1 MRHRRLPLAGGPGIA
16 RPAADATRQGIP
28 ARLTPVRWLRTF
40 GEVVR
45 SGLTIEE
52 TRLEPLLALRT
63 AAGVAIV
70 VGSALWLASPA
81 YAASAALGAYS
92 AGGATFQRTWRPRKV
107 IALGAGAG
115 LALSTFVGYLAAG
128 RLATFLPLLAVWA
141 FAAGMAWALGS
152 TAGIVAATTVGSMLV
167 TITLPTSVGRALEHA
182 GVIALGGVAQA
193 VLILLFPIRRW
204 GAHRDALADA
214 LAALADY
221 ARRLRHDP
229 TAPFEPEPLM
239 TARDAAA
246 VTPSQARTRPPVLHG
261 PRGLAEHI
269 LPVVAAL
276 ADPDVGAPAEGPGRD
291 RARELLDAAADVL
304 DAAAR
309 TVRDGTPA
317 EVPAGAADVL
327 HIDGEHEV
335 LEGPAR
341 QAAERLVELLGEALE
356 IAGSGG
362 AHDKAPAPHTPASI
376 QFLVRPTMFRLL
388 PVVVRAVHPELR
400 RDSPVFRHAV
410 RLAAVATLGYLIAS
424 RLPLNHGY
432 WAPIASVMVM
442 RPDFHGTYARAVARL
457 AGTLAGVAL
466 ATGMV
471 RAMGP
476 DAQMFG
482 ALAVVSAALSYTLI
496 RTGYAYSQC
505 FTAAYVVFLLGMGGQ
520 AWEQT
525 VPERVVLTLIGGV
538 LAMLAY
544 VVFPAWQTPRLPG
557 RLADW
562 LAANGRYAA
571 AVLRSYAEPTR
582 EHRADMR
589 RALLA
594 SREARAA
601 WEEAY
606 DQARQEPVRPRGLTS
621 REAEE
626 AEEALKGFDR
636 AAMVM
641 ESHVPR
647 GDSRFGPEAER
658 LAEALEAD
666 TAQAAVDVRE
676 HRDPHWGRVEEALHA
691 WEGAAGDQSPVLR
704 RGAELQ
710 KRALEDLATAVS
722 RTPLERDVGSAR
734 EEQRVRA
741 AVAAESDGSGPAHRS
756 G

>member
-1 MRHRRLPLAGGPGIA
+1 M
-16 RPAADATRQGIP
+16 T
-28 ARLTPVRWLRTF
+28 WLRAF

-52 TRLEPLLALRT
+52 TRLEPLLALRA
-63 AAGVAIV
+63 AAGIAIV
-70 VGSALWLASPA
+70 VGPALWLVSPA

-92 AGGATFQRTWRPRKV
+92 AGGATFQRSWRPRKV

-128 RLATFLPLLAVWA
+128 RLLTFLPLLAVWA
-141 FAAGMAWALGS
+141 FAAGTAWAVGS
-152 TAGIVAATTVGSMLV
+152 TAGTVAATTVGSMLV
-167 TITLPTSVGRALEHA
+167 TITLPTSTGRALEHA
-182 GVIALGGVAQA
+182 GVIALGGVTQA

-214 LAALADY
+214 LAAVADY

-229 TAPFEPEPLM
+229 TAPFDAEPLM

-261 PRGLAEHI
+261 PRGLSERI

-309 TVRDGTPA
+309 SIRRGTPA
-317 EVPAGAADVL
+317 EVRPESTDVL
-327 HIDGEHEV
+327 RVDEEHEV

-356 IAGSGG
+356 IAGSGCAQG
-362 AHDKAPAPHTPASI
+362 RKPTPPGPADA
-376 QFLVRPTMFRLL
+376 QFLVRPTLLRLV
-388 PVVVRAVHPELR
+388 PVVVRAVR
-400 RDSPVFRHAV
+400 REVRGDSPVFRHAV
-410 RLAAVATLGYLIAS
+410 RLAAVATLGDLIAT
-424 RLPLNHGY
+424 RLPLGHGY

-442 RPDFHGTYARAVARL
+442 RPDFHRTYARAVARL

-466 ATGMV
+466 ATGVV
-471 RAMGP
+471 RALGT
-476 DAQMFG
+476 DAHVSG
-482 ALAVVSAALSYTLI
+482 ALAVVSAGLSYTLN

-525 VPERVVLTLIGGV
+525 VPERVVLTLLGGA

-544 VVFPAWQTPRLPG
+544 VVFPAWETPRLPS

-562 LAANGRYAA
+562 LAADGRYAA
-571 AVLRSYAEPTR
+571 AVLRNYAEPTR
-582 EHRADMR
+582 EHQAGMR
-589 RALLA
+589 RALLE
-594 SREARAA
+594 SREAHAA
-601 WEEAY
+601 WQEAY
-606 DQARQEPVRPRGLTS
+606 DRARQEPVRPRGLTS
-621 REAEE
+621 REAHE
-626 AEEALKGFDR
+626 AQEALKGFGR
-636 AAMVM
+636 AAMLV

-647 GDSRFGPEAER
+647 ADSHFAPEAER
-658 LAEALEAD
+658 FAEALETD
-666 TAQAAVDVRE
+666 TAKAAAAVRE
-676 HRDPHWGRVEEALHA
+676 HRNPDWGRLEEALHA
-691 WEGAAGDQSPVLR
+691 WEDAAAGNGSPVLR
-704 RGAELQ
+704 REAQLQ

-722 RTPLERDVGSAR
+722 RTPLEQDVGPAR

-741 AVAAESDGSGPAHRS
+741 ALTTEGDASGPAHRD

>member
-1 MRHRRLPLAGGPGIA
+1 MGEV
-16 RPAADATRQGIP
+16 AAD
-28 ARLTPVRWLRTF
+28 LR
-40 GEVVR
+40 GGR
-45 SGLTIEE
+45 AIRAHDRGDAAGA
-52 TRLEPLLALRT
+52 LLALRT
-63 AAGVAIV
+63 AAGVALVI
-70 VGSALWLASPA
+70 GPALWLVSPA

-92 AGGATFQRTWRPRKV
+92 AGAATFQRTWRPRKV
-107 IALGAGAG
+107 IALGAGAS

-128 RLATFLPLLAVWA
+128 RLVTFLPLLAVWA

-152 TAGIVAATTVGSMLV
+152 TAGIVAATTVGAMLV

-182 GVIALGGVAQA
+182 GVIALGGMAQA
-193 VLILLFPIRRW
+193 LLILLFPIRRW

-214 LAALADY
+214 LAAVADH

-229 TAPFEPEPLM
+229 TAPFDPEPLM

-261 PRGLAEHI
+261 PRGLAERI

-309 TVRDGTPA
+309 SIRRGTPA
-317 EVPAGAADVL
+317 EVPPRSADVL
-327 HIDGEHEV
+327 RVDEEREV

-341 QAAERLVELLGEALE
+341 QAAERLVELLAEALE

-362 AHDKAPAPHTPASI
+362 ARDKPPTAPDPASA

-388 PVVVRAVHPELR
+388 PVVVRAVRRELR

-424 RLPLNHGY
+424 RLPVGHGY

-442 RPDFHGTYARAVARL
+442 RPDFHRTYARAVGRL

-471 RAMGP
+471 RAVGP
-476 DAQMFG
+476 DAHLFG
-482 ALAVVSAALSYTLI
+482 ALAVVSAALSYTLF

-525 VPERVVLTLIGGV
+525 VPERVVLTLLGGA

-544 VVFPAWQTPRLPG
+544 GVFPAWETPRLPG

-562 LAANGRYAA
+562 LAADGHYAA
-571 AVLRSYAEPTR
+571 AVLRGYAEPTR

-589 RALLA
+589 KALLA

-601 WEEAY
+601 WQEAY
-606 DQARQEPVRPRGLTS
+606 DRAKQEPVRPRGLTS
-621 REAEE
+621 REAQ
-626 AEEALKGFDR
+626 EALKGFDR
-636 AAMVM
+636 AAMLM

-647 GDSRFGPEAER
+647 ADRRFAPEAER
-658 LAEALEAD
+658 FAEALEAD
-666 TAQAAVDVRE
+666 TARAADDVRE
-676 HRDPHWGRVEEALHA
+676 HRNPDWGRVEEALHV
-691 WEGAAGDQSPVLR
+691 WEGATGDRNPVLR
-704 RGAELQ
+704 RGVELQ
-710 KRALEDLATAVS
+710 KRALDNLATAVS

-741 AVAAESDGSGPAHRS
+741 AVAAEGDGSSPAHRD

>member
-1 MRHRRLPLAGGPGIA
+1 M
-16 RPAADATRQGIP
+16 T
-28 ARLTPVRWLRTF
+28 WLRAF
-40 GEVVR
+40 VEVVR
-45 SGLTIEE
+45 SGLMIEE

-63 AAGVAIV
+63 ATGVAFV
-70 VGSALWLASPA
+70 VGLTLWLISPA

-115 LALSTFVGYLAAG
+115 LAFSTFVGYLAAG
-128 RLATFLPLLAVWA
+128 RLVTFLPLLAVWS
-141 FAAGMAWALGS
+141 FAAGMAWAVGS

-167 TITLPTSVGRALEHA
+167 TITLPTSVGLALEHA
-182 GVIALGGVAQA
+182 GVIALGGVTQA

-214 LAALADY
+214 LAAVADY
-221 ARRLRHDP
+221 ARRLKHDP
-229 TAPFEPEPLM
+229 TAPFDPEPL
-239 TARDAAA
+239 TRARDAAG

-261 PRGLAEHI
+261 PRGLAERI
-269 LPVVAAL
+269 RPVVATL
-276 ADPDVGAPAEGPGRD
+276 ADPHVGAPAEGPGRD
-291 RARELLDAAADVL
+291 RARELLDATAEIL

-309 TVRDGTPA
+309 SIRRGTPV
-317 EVPAGAADVL
+317 ETRPASTDVL
-327 HIDGEHEV
+327 RVDEEHEV

-341 QAAERLVELLGEALE
+341 QTAERLVELLDEALE

-362 AHDKAPAPHTPASI
+362 GTRGKAPAPPGSAGAR
-376 QFLVRPTMFRLL
+376 FLVRPTMIRLV
-388 PVVVRAVHPELR
+388 PVVVGAVQRELR
-400 RDSPVFRHAV
+400 HDSPVFRHAV
-410 RLAAVATLGYLIAS
+410 RLAAVVTLGYVIAT
-424 RLPLNHGY
+424 RLPLGHGY

-442 RPDFHGTYARAVARL
+442 RPDFHQTYARAVARF

-471 RAMGP
+471 WALGP
-476 DAQMFG
+476 DARVFG
-482 ALAVVSAALSYTLI
+482 ALAVVSAGLSYTLV

-525 VPERVVLTLIGGV
+525 VPERVALTLLGGV

-544 VVFPAWQTPRLPG
+544 VVFPAWETPRLAG

-571 AVLRSYAEPTR
+571 AVLRSYAEPSQK
-582 EHRADMR
+582 HRADMR
-589 RALLA
+589 RTLLA
-594 SREARAA
+594 SREARAT
-601 WEEAY
+601 WQEAY

-626 AEEALKGFDR
+626 AQEALKGFGR
-636 AAMVM
+636 AAMLM

-647 GDSRFGPEAER
+647 ADGRVFPEAER
-658 LAEALEAD
+658 FAEALETD
-666 TAQAAVDVRE
+666 TAKAAVDVRE
-676 HRDPHWGRVEEALHA
+676 HRVPDCGHVEEALHA
-691 WEGAAGDQSPVLR
+691 WDDTAAANRSPVVR
-704 RGAELQ
+704 RAAELQ

-722 RTPLERDVGSAR
+722 RTPLERDIGSAL
-734 EEQRVRA
+734 EERRMQA
-741 AVAAESDGSGPAHRS
+741 TAAAEGDGSGTAHR
-756 G
+756 GE

>member
-1 MRHRRLPLAGGPGIA
+1 M
-16 RPAADATRQGIP
+16 T
-28 ARLTPVRWLRTF
+28 WLRALR
-40 GEVVR
+40 EVVR

-52 TRLEPLLALRT
+52 ARLEPLLALRT
-63 AAGVAIV
+63 AVGVAFVI
-70 VGSALWLASPA
+70 GPALWLASPA

-92 AGGATFQRTWRPRKV
+92 AGAATFQRTWRPRKV
-107 IALGAGAG
+107 IALGAGVG
-115 LALSTFVGYLAAG
+115 LALSTFLGYLAAG

-141 FAAGMAWALGS
+141 FAAGMAWAVGS

-167 TITLPTSVGRALEHA
+167 TVTLPTSIGRALEHA
-182 GVIALGGVAQA
+182 GIIALGGVAQA
-193 VLILLFPIRRW
+193 LLILLFPIRRW

-214 LAALADY
+214 LAAVADY

-229 TAPFEPEPLM
+229 TAPFDPEPLM

-246 VTPSQARTRPPVLHG
+246 VTPSQARTRPSVLHG
-261 PRGLAEHI
+261 PRGLAERI
-269 LPVVAAL
+269 RPVVAAL
-276 ADPDVGAPAEGPGRD
+276 ADPGVGAPPEGPGRD
-291 RARELLDAAADVL
+291 RARELLDAAAEVL

-309 TVRDGTPA
+309 SIRRGTAA
-317 EVPAGAADVL
+317 EVSPGSTDAL
-327 HIDGEHEV
+327 CIDEEHEV

-356 IAGSGG
+356 IARCGTPGRT
-362 AHDKAPAPHTPASI
+362 PAPPVPEDA
-376 QFLVRPTMFRLL
+376 QVLVRPTMFRLV
-388 PVVVRAVHPELR
+388 PVVVRAVRRELR

-410 RLAAVATLGYLIAS
+410 RLAAVATLGYLIAA
-424 RLPLNHGY
+424 RLPVGHGY
-432 WAPIASVMVM
+432 WVPITSVMVM
-442 RPDFHGTYARAVARL
+442 RPDFHQTYARAVARL

-471 RAMGP
+471 RALGP
-476 DAQMFG
+476 DAQVFG
-482 ALAVVSAALSYTLI
+482 LLAVVSAGLSFMLN

-525 VPERVVLTLIGGV
+525 VPERVVLTLLGGA

-544 VVFPAWQTPRLPG
+544 VVFPAWETPRLPG

-562 LAANGRYAA
+562 LAAEGRYAA

-582 EHRADMR
+582 EQHADLR

-601 WEEAY
+601 WQEAY
-606 DQARQEPVRPRGLTS
+606 DRARQEPVRPRGLTS

-626 AEEALKGFDR
+626 AQEAIKGFDR
-636 AAMVM
+636 AAMLM

-647 GDSRFGPEAER
+647 ADSRPVPEAER

-676 HRDPHWGRVEEALHA
+676 HRNPDWARVEEALHA
-691 WEGAAGDQSPVLR
+691 WEGAAAGDGSPVVR
-704 RGAELQ
+704 RGAAMQ
-710 KRALEDLATAVS
+710 KRALEALATAVS

-741 AVAAESDGSGPAHRS
+741 AAATEGDGSGSAHR
-756 G
+756 GG

>member
-1 MRHRRLPLAGGPGIA
+1 M
-16 RPAADATRQGIP
+16 
-28 ARLTPVRWLRTF
+28 RWLRAF

-45 SGLTIEE
+45 SGLRIEE

-70 VGSALWLASPA
+70 IGPALWLISPS

-107 IALGAGAG
+107 IALSAGAG

-128 RLATFLPLLAVWA
+128 RLVTFLPLLAVWG
-141 FAAGMAWALGS
+141 FVAGMAWAVGS

-167 TITLPTSVGRALEHA
+167 TVTLPTSVGRALEHA
-182 GVIALGGVAQA
+182 GVIALGGVVQA
-193 VLILLFPIRRW
+193 MLILLFPIRRW

-214 LAALADY
+214 LAAVADY

-229 TAPFEPEPLM
+229 TAPFDPEPLM

-261 PRGLAEHI
+261 PRGLAERI
-269 LPVVAAL
+269 RPVVAVL

-304 DAAAR
+304 DVAAR
-309 TVRDGTPA
+309 SIRRGIPA
-317 EVPAGAADVL
+317 EVPPRSADVL
-327 HIDGEHEV
+327 RVDQEHEV

-362 AHDKAPAPHTPASI
+362 GTRPTQPGPVGS
-376 QFLVRPTMFRLL
+376 QFLVRPTMFRLV
-388 PVVVRAVHPELR
+388 PVVVRAVRRELR
-400 RDSPVFRHAV
+400 KDSPVFRHAV
-410 RLAAVATLGYLIAS
+410 RLAAVATLGYLIAAQ
-424 RLPLNHGY
+424 LPLGHGY

-442 RPDFHGTYARAVARL
+442 RPDFHRTYARAVARL

-471 RAMGP
+471 RALGP
-476 DAQMFG
+476 DAHVFG
-482 ALAVVSAALSYTLI
+482 ALTVVSAGLSYTLS

-525 VPERVVLTLIGGV
+525 VPERVVLTLLGGA

-544 VVFPAWQTPRLPG
+544 VVFPAWETPRLAG

-571 AVLRSYAEPTR
+571 AVLRSYADPTR

-601 WEEAY
+601 WQEAY
-606 DQARQEPVRPRGLTS
+606 DRARQEPVSPRGLTS

-626 AEEALKGFDR
+626 AQEALKGFGR
-636 AAMVM
+636 AAMLM
-641 ESHVPR
+641 ESDVLR
-647 GDSRFGPEAER
+647 ADSRFVPEAER
-658 LAEALEAD
+658 FADALEAD

-676 HRDPHWGRVEEALHA
+676 HRNPDWGRVEEALHA
-691 WEGAAGDQSPVLR
+691 WEGAADGDRSPVVR

-741 AVAAESDGSGPAHRS
+741 AVKAEGDGSGPAHRD

>member
-1 MRHRRLPLAGGPGIA
+1 M
-16 RPAADATRQGIP
+16 T
-28 ARLTPVRWLRTF
+28 WLRAF

-45 SGLTIEE
+45 SGLRIEE
-52 TRLEPLLALRT
+52 TRLEPLLALRA

-70 VGSALWLASPA
+70 VGPVLWLVSPA

-92 AGGATFQRTWRPRKV
+92 AGGATFQRSWRPRKV
-107 IALGAGAG
+107 VALGTGAG

-128 RLATFLPLLAVWA
+128 RLVTFLPLLAVWA
-141 FAAGMAWALGS
+141 FAAGTAWAVGS

-167 TITLPTSVGRALEHA
+167 TITLPTSAGRALEHA
-182 GVIALGGVAQA
+182 GVIALGGVTQA

-214 LAALADY
+214 LAAVADY

-229 TAPFEPEPLM
+229 TAPFDPEPLM

-261 PRGLAEHI
+261 PRGLAERI
-269 LPVVAAL
+269 RPVVAAL

-309 TVRDGTPA
+309 SIRRGTPA
-317 EVPAGAADVL
+317 EVRPESMDVL
-327 HIDGEHEV
+327 RVDEEHEV

-356 IAGSGG
+356 ITGSGC
-362 AHDKAPAPHTPASI
+362 AHGTAPAPSGLAGA
-376 QFLVRPTMFRLL
+376 QFLVRPTMHRLV
-388 PVVVRAVHPELR
+388 PVVVRTVRRELR

-410 RLAAVATLGYLIAS
+410 RLAAVATLGYLISA
-424 RLPLNHGY
+424 RLPLGHGY

-442 RPDFHGTYARAVARL
+442 RPDFHRTYARAVARL

-466 ATGMV
+466 ATGVV
-471 RAMGP
+471 RALGP
-476 DAQMFG
+476 DAHVSG
-482 ALAVVSAALSYTLI
+482 ALAVVSAGLSYTLN

-525 VPERVVLTLIGGV
+525 VPERVVLTLLGGA

-544 VVFPAWQTPRLPG
+544 VVFPAWEAPRLPG

-571 AVLRSYAEPTR
+571 AVLRNYAEPTR
-582 EHRADMR
+582 EHHADMR
-589 RALLA
+589 RALLE

-601 WEEAY
+601 WQEAY
-606 DQARQEPVRPRGLTS
+606 DRARQEPVRPRGLTW

-626 AEEALKGFDR
+626 AQEALKGFGR
-636 AAMVM
+636 AAMLM

-647 GDSRFGPEAER
+647 AGSRLVPEAER
-658 LAEALEAD
+658 FAEALETD
-666 TAQAAVDVRE
+666 TEKAAVAVRE
-676 HRDPHWGRVEEALHA
+676 HRNPDWGRVKEALHA
-691 WEGAAGDQSPVLR
+691 WEGTAVGTGSPVVR
-704 RGAELQ
+704 REAELE
-710 KRALEDLATAVS
+710 KRALEDLSTAVS

-734 EEQRVRA
+734 EDQRVRA
-741 AVAAESDGSGPAHRS
+741 TVAAEGNGPRPAHR
-756 G
+756 GG

>member
-1 MRHRRLPLAGGPGIA
+1 M
-16 RPAADATRQGIP
+16 
-28 ARLTPVRWLRTF
+28 RWLRTL

-45 SGLTIEE
+45 SGLTVEE

-63 AAGVAIV
+63 AAGVGLVIGA
-70 VGSALWLASPA
+70 ALWLASPA
-81 YAASAALGAYS
+81 FAASAALGAFS
-92 AGGATFQRTWRPRKV
+92 AGTATFQRTWRPRKV

-128 RLATFLPLLAVWA
+128 RLVTFLPLLAVWA

-167 TITLPTSVGRALEHA
+167 TVTLPTSIGPALEHA

-214 LAALADY
+214 LAAVADY
-221 ARRLRHDP
+221 ARRLQHEP
-229 TAPFEPEPLM
+229 AAPFDPQPLM

-246 VTPSQARTRPPVLHG
+246 VTPSQARTRPPALHG
-261 PRGLAEHI
+261 PRGLAERI
-269 LPVVAAL
+269 VPVVAAL
-276 ADPDVGAPAEGPGRD
+276 ADPDVGAPVEGPGRD
-291 RARELLDAAADVL
+291 RVRELLNAAADIL

-309 TVRDGTPA
+309 SIRRGTPT
-317 EVPAGAADVL
+317 EVPPRSADVL
-327 HIDGEHEV
+327 SLDGQDEM
-335 LEGPAR
+335 LEGHAR
-341 QAAERLVELLGEALE
+341 QAADELVKLLAETLE
-356 IAGSGG
+356 VAGGVG
-362 AHDKAPAPHTPASI
+362 AREKAPASSDPASA
-376 QFLVRPTMFRLL
+376 QLLVRPTMFRLL
-388 PVVVRAVHPELR
+388 PVVVRAVRRELR

-424 RLPLNHGY
+424 PLPVGHGY

-442 RPDFHGTYARAVARL
+442 RPDFHRTYARAVGRL
-457 AGTLAGVAL
+457 AGTLVGVAL

-471 RAMGP
+471 RAIGP
-476 DAQMFG
+476 DAHLFG
-482 ALAVVSAALSYTLI
+482 ALAVVSAALSYTLL

-505 FTAAYVVFLLGMGGQ
+505 FTAAYVVFLLGMGGH

-525 VPERVVLTLIGGV
+525 VPERVVLTLLGGA

-544 VVFPAWQTPRLPG
+544 VVFPAWETPRLPG

-571 AVLRSYAEPTR
+571 AVLRGYTEPTR
-582 EHRADMR
+582 EHRADLR

-601 WEEAY
+601 WQEAY

-621 REAEE
+621 REAED
-626 AEEALKGFDR
+626 AQEALKGFDR
-636 AAMVM
+636 ATMLM
-641 ESHVPR
+641 ESHLP
-647 GDSRFGPEAER
+647 GADSRPAPEVER
-658 LAEALEAD
+658 FAEALEAN
-666 TAQAAVDVRE
+666 TAQAAEDMRE
-676 HRDPHWGRVEEALHA
+676 HRNPDWGRVAEALDT
-691 WEGAAGDQSPVLR
+691 WEGVAGDRSPVLR

-710 KRALEDLATAVS
+710 KKALDNLATAVS

-741 AVAAESDGSGPAHRS
+741 ALAAEDDGSGPAR
-756 G
+756 GGG

>member
-1 MRHRRLPLAGGPGIA
+1 MK
-16 RPAADATRQGIP
+16 
-28 ARLTPVRWLRTF
+28 WLRIF
-40 GEVVR
+40 REIVR

-52 TRLEPLLALRT
+52 ARLEPLLALRT

-70 VGSALWLASPA
+70 VGPTLWLVSPA

-92 AGGATFQRTWRPRKV
+92 AGAATFQRTWRPRKV

-128 RLATFLPLLAVWA
+128 RLVTFLPLLAVWA

-167 TITLPTSVGRALEHA
+167 TVTLPTSVGRALEHA
-182 GVIALGGVAQA
+182 GVIALGGVVQA

-214 LAALADY
+214 LAAVADY

-229 TAPFEPEPLM
+229 TAPFDPEPLM

-261 PRGLAEHI
+261 PRGLAERMV
-269 LPVVAAL
+269 PVVAAL
-276 ADPDVGAPAEGPGRD
+276 ADPDVGAPAEGSGRD
-291 RARELLDAAADVL
+291 RARELLGAAADVL

-309 TVRDGTPA
+309 SIRRGTPA
-317 EVPAGAADVL
+317 EVPPGSADALRV
-327 HIDGEHEV
+327 DDEHEV

-341 QAAERLVELLGEALE
+341 DAAERLVELITETLE

-362 AHDKAPAPHTPASI
+362 ARDKAPTPPDPARA
-376 QFLVRPTMFRLL
+376 QFRVRPTLFRLL
-388 PVVVRAVHPELR
+388 PVVVGAVRRELR

-424 RLPLNHGY
+424 RLPVGHSY

-442 RPDFHGTYARAVARL
+442 RPDFHRTYARAVGRL

-471 RAMGP
+471 RALGP
-476 DAQMFG
+476 DAQVFG
-482 ALAVVSAALSYTLI
+482 ALAVVSAALSYTLL
-496 RTGYAYSQC
+496 RTGYAYSQS

-525 VPERVVLTLIGGV
+525 VPERVVLTLLGGV

-544 VVFPAWQTPRLPG
+544 VVFPAWETPRLPD

-562 LAANGRYAA
+562 LAADGRYAA

-589 RALLA
+589 RTLLA

-601 WEEAY
+601 WQDAY

-621 REAEE
+621 REAED
-626 AEEALKGFDR
+626 AQEALKRFDR
-636 AAMVM
+636 AAMLM

-647 GDSRFGPEAER
+647 ADSRVVPEAER
-658 LAEALEAD
+658 FADALEAD
-666 TAQAAVDVRE
+666 TAQAADDVRG
-676 HRDPHWGRVEEALHA
+676 HRNPDWGRVAQALHT
-691 WEGAAGDQSPVLR
+691 WEGDAGNRSPVLR

-710 KRALEDLATAVS
+710 KRALDNLATAVS
-722 RTPLERDVGSAR
+722 RTLLEQDVGSAR

-741 AVAAESDGSGPAHRS
+741 AGLSEGDGAGPAHRD

>member
-1 MRHRRLPLAGGPGIA
+1 M
-16 RPAADATRQGIP
+16 
-28 ARLTPVRWLRTF
+28 RWLRAF

-45 SGLTIEE
+45 SGLRIEE

-70 VGSALWLASPA
+70 IGPALWLISPA

-107 IALGAGAG
+107 IALSAGAG

-128 RLATFLPLLAVWA
+128 RLVTFLPLLAVWG
-141 FAAGMAWALGS
+141 FVAGMAWAVGS

-167 TITLPTSVGRALEHA
+167 TVTLPTSVGRALEHA
-182 GVIALGGVAQA
+182 GVIALGGVVQA
-193 VLILLFPIRRW
+193 MLILLFPIRRW

-214 LAALADY
+214 LAAVADY

-229 TAPFEPEPLM
+229 TAPFDPEPLM

-261 PRGLAEHI
+261 PRGLAERI
-269 LPVVAAL
+269 RPVVAVL

-304 DAAAR
+304 DVAAR
-309 TVRDGTPA
+309 SIRRGIPA
-317 EVPAGAADVL
+317 EVPPRSADVL
-327 HIDGEHEV
+327 RVDEEHEV

-362 AHDKAPAPHTPASI
+362 GKRPTQPGPAGS
-376 QFLVRPTMFRLL
+376 QFLVRPTMFRLV
-388 PVVVRAVHPELR
+388 PVVVRAVRRELR
-400 RDSPVFRHAV
+400 GDSPVFRHAV
-410 RLAAVATLGYLIAS
+410 RLAAVATLGYLIAAQ
-424 RLPLNHGY
+424 LALGHGY

-442 RPDFHGTYARAVARL
+442 RPDFHRTYARAVARL

-471 RAMGP
+471 RALGP
-476 DAQMFG
+476 DAHVFG
-482 ALAVVSAALSYTLI
+482 ALAVVSAGLSYTLS

-525 VPERVVLTLIGGV
+525 VPERVVLTLLGGA

-544 VVFPAWQTPRLPG
+544 VVFPAWETPRLAG

-571 AVLRSYAEPTR
+571 AVLRNYAEPTR
-582 EHRADMR
+582 EHHGDMR

-601 WEEAY
+601 WQEAY
-606 DQARQEPVRPRGLTS
+606 DRARQEPVRPRGLTS

-626 AEEALKGFDR
+626 AQEALKGFGR
-636 AAMVM
+636 AAMLM
-641 ESHVPR
+641 ESDVA
-647 GDSRFGPEAER
+647 GADSRFVPEAER
-658 LAEALEAD
+658 FADALEAD

-676 HRDPHWGRVEEALHA
+676 HRNPDWGRVEEALHA
-691 WEGAAGDQSPVLR
+691 WEGAADGDRSPVVR

-741 AVAAESDGSGPAHRS
+741 AVTAEGDGSGPAHRD

>member
-1 MRHRRLPLAGGPGIA
+1 M
-16 RPAADATRQGIP
+16 
-28 ARLTPVRWLRTF
+28 RWLRTL
-40 GEVVR
+40 GEAAR

-63 AAGVAIV
+63 AAGVALVI
-70 VGSALWLASPA
+70 GPALWLVSPA

-92 AGGATFQRTWRPRKV
+92 AGAATFQRSWRPRKV

-128 RLATFLPLLAVWA
+128 RLVTFLPLLAVWA
-141 FAAGMAWALGS
+141 FAAGTAWALGS

-214 LAALADY
+214 LAAVADH
-221 ARRLRHDP
+221 ARRLRHAP
-229 TAPFEPEPLM
+229 TASFDPEPLM

-261 PRGLAEHI
+261 PRGLAERI

-291 RARELLDAAADVL
+291 RARELLGAAADVL

-309 TVRDGTPA
+309 SIRRGTPA
-317 EVPAGAADVL
+317 DIPPRSADVL
-327 HIDGEHEV
+327 RIDEKDEV

-341 QAAERLVELLGEALE
+341 QAAERLVELLAEALE
-356 IAGSGG
+356 VAGSGG
-362 AHDKAPAPHTPASI
+362 ARVKAPAPPGPEDAR
-376 QFLVRPTMFRLL
+376 FLVRPTMVRLL
-388 PVVVRAVHPELR
+388 PVVLRAVRRELR

-410 RLAAVATLGYLIAS
+410 RLAAVATVGYLVAS
-424 RLPLNHGY
+424 RLPVEHGY

-442 RPDFHGTYARAVARL
+442 RPDFHRTYARAVGRL
-457 AGTLAGVAL
+457 AGTLVGVAL

-471 RAMGP
+471 QALGP
-476 DAQMFG
+476 DAQVFG
-482 ALAVVSAALSYTLI
+482 ALAVVSAALSYTLL

-525 VPERVVLTLIGGV
+525 VPERVVLTLLGGA

-544 VVFPAWQTPRLPG
+544 VVFPAWETPRLPG

-562 LAANGRYAA
+562 LAADGRYAA

-594 SREARAA
+594 SRKARAA
-601 WEEAY
+601 WQEAY
-606 DQARQEPVRPRGLTS
+606 EQARQEPVRPRGLTS

-626 AEEALKGFDR
+626 AQEALKGFDR
-636 AAMVM
+636 AAMLM

-647 GDSRFGPEAER
+647 AESRLVPEAER

-676 HRDPHWGRVEEALHA
+676 HRNPDWGRVEEALHA
-691 WEGAAGDQSPVLR
+691 WEGATGDRSPVLR

-710 KRALEDLATAVS
+710 KRALDTLATAVS

-741 AVAAESDGSGPAHRS
+741 AGAAEGDGSGPFTGVGEGS
-756 G
+756 GDEQRGVSWGGT

>member
-1 MRHRRLPLAGGPGIA
+1 M
-16 RPAADATRQGIP
+16 
-28 ARLTPVRWLRTF
+28 RWLRTF
-40 GEVVR
+40 REVVR

-63 AAGVAIV
+63 AAGVALVI
-70 VGSALWLASPA
+70 GAALWLVSPA

-128 RLATFLPLLAVWA
+128 RLVTFLPLLAVWA

-182 GVIALGGVAQA
+182 GVIALGGVTQA

-214 LAALADY
+214 LAAVADY
-221 ARRLRHDP
+221 ARRLRQDP
-229 TAPFEPEPLM
+229 AAPFDPVPLM

-246 VTPSQARTRPPVLHG
+246 VTPSQARTRPPALHG
-261 PRGLAEHI
+261 PRGLAERI
-269 LPVVAAL
+269 LPVLAAL

-291 RARELLDAAADVL
+291 RARELLDRAADVL

-309 TVRDGTPA
+309 SIRRGTPA
-317 EVPAGAADVL
+317 EVPPGSADVL
-327 HIDGEHEV
+327 RVDQEHEV

-341 QAAERLVELLGEALE
+341 QAAERLVELLAEALE

-362 AHDKAPAPHTPASI
+362 ARDKAPTPSGPASAH
-376 QFLVRPTMFRLL
+376 FRVRPTMLRLL
-388 PVVVRAVHPELR
+388 PVVVRSVRRELR

-424 RLPLNHGY
+424 RLPVGHGY

-442 RPDFHGTYARAVARL
+442 RPDFHRTYARAVGRF
-457 AGTLAGVAL
+457 AGTLVGVAL
-466 ATGMV
+466 ATAMV
-471 RAMGP
+471 RALGP
-476 DAQMFG
+476 DAHVFG
-482 ALAVVSAALSYTLI
+482 ALAVVSVALSYTLN

-525 VPERVVLTLIGGV
+525 VPERVVLTLLGGA

-544 VVFPAWQTPRLPG
+544 VVYPAWETPRLPG

-562 LAANGRYAA
+562 LAADGRYAA
-571 AVLRSYAEPTR
+571 AVLRSHAEPTR

-601 WEEAY
+601 WQEAY

-626 AEEALKGFDR
+626 AQEALKGLDR
-636 AAMVM
+636 AAMLM
-641 ESHVPR
+641 ESHVPQS
-647 GDSRFGPEAER
+647 DSRSTPEAER

-666 TAQAAVDVRE
+666 TAQGAVDVRE
-676 HRDPHWGRVEEALHA
+676 HRNPDWGRVEEALDA
-691 WEGAAGDQSPVLR
+691 WDGAAAGERNPVLR
-704 RGAELQ
+704 RGVALQ
-710 KRALEDLATAVS
+710 KRALEDLRTAVS

-741 AVAAESDGSGPAHRS
+741 AVAEGDGSGPAHR
-756 G
+756 GG

>member
-1 MRHRRLPLAGGPGIA
+1 M
-16 RPAADATRQGIP
+16 
-28 ARLTPVRWLRTF
+28 RWLRTL

-45 SGLTIEE
+45 SGLTVEE

-63 AAGVAIV
+63 AAGVGLVIGA
-70 VGSALWLASPA
+70 ALWLASPA
-81 YAASAALGAYS
+81 FAASAALGAFS
-92 AGGATFQRTWRPRKV
+92 AGTATFQRTWRPRKV

-128 RLATFLPLLAVWA
+128 RLVTFLPLLAVWA

-167 TITLPTSVGRALEHA
+167 TVTLPTSIGPALEHA

-214 LAALADY
+214 LAAVADY
-221 ARRLRHDP
+221 ARRLQHEP
-229 TAPFEPEPLM
+229 AAPFDPEPLM

-246 VTPSQARTRPPVLHG
+246 VTPSQARTRPPALHG
-261 PRGLAEHI
+261 PRGLAERI
-269 LPVVAAL
+269 VPVVAAL
-276 ADPDVGAPAEGPGRD
+276 ADPDVGAPVEGPGRD
-291 RARELLDAAADVL
+291 RVRELLNAAADIL

-309 TVRDGTPA
+309 SIRRGTPT
-317 EVPAGAADVL
+317 EVPPRSADVL
-327 HIDGEHEV
+327 SLDGQDEM
-335 LEGPAR
+335 LEGHAR
-341 QAAERLVELLGEALE
+341 QAADELVKLLAETLE
-356 IAGSGG
+356 VAGGIG
-362 AHDKAPAPHTPASI
+362 AREKAPASSDPASA
-376 QFLVRPTMFRLL
+376 QLLVRPTMFRLL
-388 PVVVRAVHPELR
+388 PVVVRAVRRELR

-424 RLPLNHGY
+424 PLPVGHGY

-442 RPDFHGTYARAVARL
+442 RPDFHRTYARAVGRL
-457 AGTLAGVAL
+457 AGTLVGVAL

-471 RAMGP
+471 RAIGP
-476 DAQMFG
+476 DAHLFG
-482 ALAVVSAALSYTLI
+482 ALAVVSAALSYTLL

-505 FTAAYVVFLLGMGGQ
+505 FTAAYVVFLLGMGGH

-525 VPERVVLTLIGGV
+525 VPERVVLTLLGGA

-544 VVFPAWQTPRLPG
+544 VVFPAWETPRLPG

-571 AVLRSYAEPTR
+571 AVLRGYAEPTR
-582 EHRADMR
+582 EHRADLR

-601 WEEAY
+601 WQEAY

-621 REAEE
+621 REAED
-626 AEEALKGFDR
+626 AQEALKGFDR
-636 AAMVM
+636 ATMLM
-641 ESHVPR
+641 ESHLP
-647 GDSRFGPEAER
+647 GADSRPAPEVER
-658 LAEALEAD
+658 FAEALEAN
-666 TAQAAVDVRE
+666 TAQAAEDMRE
-676 HRDPHWGRVEEALHA
+676 HRNPDWGRVAEALDT
-691 WEGAAGDQSPVLR
+691 WEGVAGDRSPVLR

-710 KRALEDLATAVS
+710 KKALDNLATAVS

-741 AVAAESDGSGPAHRS
+741 ALAAEDDGSGPAR
-756 G
+756 GGG

>member
-1 MRHRRLPLAGGPGIA
+1 M
-16 RPAADATRQGIP
+16 
-28 ARLTPVRWLRTF
+28 RWLRAF

-45 SGLTIEE
+45 SGLRIEE

-70 VGSALWLASPA
+70 IGPALWLISPA

-107 IALGAGAG
+107 IALSAGAG

-141 FAAGMAWALGS
+141 FAAGMAWAVGS

-167 TITLPTSVGRALEHA
+167 TVTLPTSVGRALEHA
-182 GVIALGGVAQA
+182 GVIALGGVVQA

-214 LAALADY
+214 LAAVADY

-229 TAPFEPEPLM
+229 TASFDPEPLM
-239 TARDAAA
+239 AARDAAA

-261 PRGLAEHI
+261 PRGLAERI
-269 LPVVAAL
+269 RPVVAVL

-304 DAAAR
+304 DVAAR
-309 TVRDGTPA
+309 SIRRGIPA
-317 EVPAGAADVL
+317 EVPPRSADVL
-327 HIDGEHEV
+327 RVDEEHEV

-362 AHDKAPAPHTPASI
+362 GKRPTQPGPAGA
-376 QFLVRPTMFRLL
+376 QFLVRPTMFRLV
-388 PVVVRAVHPELR
+388 PVVVRAVRRELR
-400 RDSPVFRHAV
+400 GDSPVFRHAV
-410 RLAAVATLGYLIAS
+410 RLAAVATLGYLIAAQ
-424 RLPLNHGY
+424 LPLGHGY

-442 RPDFHGTYARAVARL
+442 RPDFHRTYARAVARL

-471 RAMGP
+471 RALGP
-476 DAQMFG
+476 DAHVFG
-482 ALAVVSAALSYTLI
+482 ALAVVSAGLSYTLS

-525 VPERVVLTLIGGV
+525 VPERVVLTLLGGA

-544 VVFPAWQTPRLPG
+544 VVFPAWETPRLPG

-571 AVLRSYAEPTR
+571 AVLRSYADPTR

-601 WEEAY
+601 WQEAY
-606 DQARQEPVRPRGLTS
+606 DRARQEPVRPRGLTS

-626 AEEALKGFDR
+626 AQEALKGFGR
-636 AAMVM
+636 VAMLM
-641 ESHVPR
+641 ESDVPR
-647 GDSRFGPEAER
+647 VDSRFVPEAER
-658 LAEALEAD
+658 FAEALEAD
-666 TAQAAVDVRE
+666 TAQAAVDLRE
-676 HRDPHWGRVEEALHA
+676 HRNPDWGRVEEALHA
-691 WEGAAGDQSPVLR
+691 WEGAADGDRSPVVR

-710 KRALEDLATAVS
+710 KRALEDLATAVT

-741 AVAAESDGSGPAHRS
+741 AVEAEDDASGPAHRD

>member
-1 MRHRRLPLAGGPGIA
+1 M
-16 RPAADATRQGIP
+16 T
-28 ARLTPVRWLRTF
+28 WLRALR
-40 GEVVR
+40 EVVR

-63 AAGVAIV
+63 AVGVAIII
-70 VGSALWLASPA
+70 GPALWLASPA

-92 AGGATFQRTWRPRKV
+92 AGAATFQRTWRPRKV

-128 RLATFLPLLAVWA
+128 RLVTFLPLLAAWA
-141 FAAGMAWALGS
+141 FVAGMAWAVGS
-152 TAGIVAATTVGSMLV
+152 TAGIVAATMVGSMLV

-182 GVIALGGVAQA
+182 GVIALGGVVQA

-214 LAALADY
+214 LAAVADY

-229 TAPFEPEPLM
+229 TAPFDPEPLM

-246 VTPSQARTRPPVLHG
+246 VTPSQARTRPSALHG
-261 PRGLAEHI
+261 PRGLAERI

-291 RARELLDAAADVL
+291 RARELLDAAAEVL

-309 TVRDGTPA
+309 AIRRGTPA
-317 EVPAGAADVL
+317 EVPPGSTDVL
-327 HIDGEHEV
+327 HVDEEHEV

-356 IAGSGG
+356 IAGIGDARG
-362 AHDKAPAPHTPASI
+362 KTPAPPGPAGAPI
-376 QFLVRPTMFRLL
+376 LVRPTLFRLV
-388 PVVVRAVHPELR
+388 PVVLRAVRRELR
-400 RDSPVFRHAV
+400 QDSPVFRHAV
-410 RLAAVATLGYLIAS
+410 RLAAVATLGYLIAA
-424 RLPLNHGY
+424 RLPVGHGY

-442 RPDFHGTYARAVARL
+442 RPDFHRTYARAVARL
-457 AGTLAGVAL
+457 AGTLAGVGL
-466 ATGMV
+466 ATAVV
-471 RAMGP
+471 RALGP
-476 DAQMFG
+476 DAYVFG
-482 ALAVVSAALSYTLI
+482 ALAVFSAGLAYTLI

-525 VPERVVLTLIGGV
+525 VPERVVLTLLGGA

-544 VVFPAWQTPRLPG
+544 VVFPAWETPRLTG

-562 LAANGRYAA
+562 LAADGRYTA

-582 EHRADMR
+582 EHHADMR

-601 WEEAY
+601 WHETY
-606 DQARQEPVRPRGLTS
+606 DQARQEPVRPTGLTS
-621 REAEE
+621 REAQE
-626 AEEALKGFDR
+626 AQEALQGFGR
-636 AAMVM
+636 AAMLM

-647 GDSRFGPEAER
+647 AGNRPVPEAKR
-658 LAEALEAD
+658 FAEALEAD

-676 HRDPHWGRVEEALHA
+676 HRNPEWERVEEALHA
-691 WEGAAGDQSPVLR
+691 WEGPAPGDGSSPALR
-704 RGAELQ
+704 REAELQ
-710 KRALEDLATAVS
+710 KQALEDLATAVS

-734 EEQRVRA
+734 EERRVRA
-741 AVAAESDGSGPAHRS
+741 AAAAEDDGSDR
-756 G
+756 

>member
-1 MRHRRLPLAGGPGIA
+1 MK
-16 RPAADATRQGIP
+16 
-28 ARLTPVRWLRTF
+28 WLRTL

-63 AAGVAIV
+63 AAGVALVI
-70 VGSALWLASPA
+70 GPALWLVSPA

-92 AGGATFQRTWRPRKV
+92 AGAATFQRTWRPRKV

-115 LALSTFVGYLAAG
+115 LALSTFVGYLTAG
-128 RLATFLPLLAVWA
+128 RLVTFLPLLAVWA

-167 TITLPTSVGRALEHA
+167 TVTLPTSVGRALEHA

-214 LAALADY
+214 LAAVADY

-229 TAPFEPEPLM
+229 TAPFDPEPLM

-261 PRGLAEHI
+261 PRGLAERI

-276 ADPDVGAPAEGPGRD
+276 ADPDVGAPAEGSGRD
-291 RARELLDAAADVL
+291 RARELLGAAADVL

-309 TVRDGTPA
+309 SIRRGTPA
-317 EVPAGAADVL
+317 EVPPRSADVL
-327 HIDGEHEV
+327 RVDEEGE

-341 QAAERLVELLGEALE
+341 QAAERLVDLLAEALE

-362 AHDKAPAPHTPASI
+362 ARDKAPTPPGQASAG
-376 QFLVRPTMFRLL
+376 FLVRPTMFRLL
-388 PVVVRAVHPELR
+388 PVVVRAVRRELR

-424 RLPLNHGY
+424 RLPLEHGY

-442 RPDFHGTYARAVARL
+442 RPDFHRTYARAVGRL

-471 RAMGP
+471 RALGP
-476 DAQMFG
+476 DAHVFG
-482 ALAVVSAALSYTLI
+482 ALAVVSAALAYTVL

-525 VPERVVLTLIGGV
+525 VPERVVLTLLGGA

-544 VVFPAWQTPRLPG
+544 VVFPAWETPRLPG

-562 LAANGRYAA
+562 LAADGRYAA
-571 AVLRSYAEPTR
+571 AVLRSHAEPTR

-601 WEEAY
+601 WQEAY
-606 DQARQEPVRPRGLTS
+606 DQARQEPVGPRGLTS

-626 AEEALKGFDR
+626 AQEALKGLDR
-636 AAMVM
+636 ATMLM

-647 GDSRFGPEAER
+647 LGNRFAPEAER
-658 LAEALEAD
+658 FAEALEAD
-666 TAQAAVDVRE
+666 TARAAVDVRE
-676 HRDPHWGRVEEALHA
+676 HRNPDWGRVEEALHA
-691 WEGAAGDQSPVLR
+691 WEGAAGDRSPVLR

-710 KRALEDLATAVS
+710 KRALEDLAAAVS

-741 AVAAESDGSGPAHRS
+741 AVAAEGDGSGTAH
-756 G
+756 GGG

>member
-1 MRHRRLPLAGGPGIA
+1 M
-16 RPAADATRQGIP
+16 
-28 ARLTPVRWLRTF
+28 RWLRTL

-45 SGLTIEE
+45 SGLTVEE

-63 AAGVAIV
+63 AAGVGLVIGA
-70 VGSALWLASPA
+70 ALWLASPA
-81 YAASAALGAYS
+81 FAASAALGAFS
-92 AGGATFQRTWRPRKV
+92 AGTATFQRTWRPRKV

-128 RLATFLPLLAVWA
+128 RLVTFLPLLAVWA

-167 TITLPTSVGRALEHA
+167 TVTLPTSIGPALEHA

-214 LAALADY
+214 LAAVADY
-221 ARRLRHDP
+221 ARRLQHEP
-229 TAPFEPEPLM
+229 AAPFDPQPLM

-246 VTPSQARTRPPVLHG
+246 VTPSQARTRPPALHG
-261 PRGLAEHI
+261 PRGLAERI
-269 LPVVAAL
+269 VPVVAAL
-276 ADPDVGAPAEGPGRD
+276 ADPDVGAPVEGPGRD
-291 RARELLDAAADVL
+291 RVRELLNAAADIL

-309 TVRDGTPA
+309 SIRRGTPT
-317 EVPAGAADVL
+317 EVPPRSTDVL
-327 HIDGEHEV
+327 SLDGQDEM
-335 LEGPAR
+335 LEGHAR
-341 QAAERLVELLGEALE
+341 QAADELVKLLAETLE
-356 IAGSGG
+356 VAGGVG
-362 AHDKAPAPHTPASI
+362 AREKAPASSDPASA
-376 QFLVRPTMFRLL
+376 QLLVRPTMFRLL
-388 PVVVRAVHPELR
+388 PVVVRAVRRELR

-424 RLPLNHGY
+424 PLPVGHGY

-442 RPDFHGTYARAVARL
+442 RPDFHRTYARAVGRL
-457 AGTLAGVAL
+457 AGTLVGVAL

-471 RAMGP
+471 RAIGP
-476 DAQMFG
+476 DAHLFG
-482 ALAVVSAALSYTLI
+482 ALAVVSAALSYTLL

-505 FTAAYVVFLLGMGGQ
+505 FTAAYVVFLLGMGGH

-525 VPERVVLTLIGGV
+525 VPERVVLTLLGGA

-544 VVFPAWQTPRLPG
+544 VVFPAWETPRLPG

-571 AVLRSYAEPTR
+571 AVLRGYAEPTR
-582 EHRADMR
+582 EHRADLR

-601 WEEAY
+601 WQEAY

-621 REAEE
+621 REAED
-626 AEEALKGFDR
+626 AQEALKGFDR
-636 AAMVM
+636 ATMLM
-641 ESHVPR
+641 ESHLP
-647 GDSRFGPEAER
+647 GADSRPAPEVER
-658 LAEALEAD
+658 FAEALEAN
-666 TAQAAVDVRE
+666 TAQAAEDMRE
-676 HRDPHWGRVEEALHA
+676 HRNPDWGRVAEALDT
-691 WEGAAGDQSPVLR
+691 WEGAAGDRSPVLR

-710 KRALEDLATAVS
+710 KKALDNLATAVS

-741 AVAAESDGSGPAHRS
+741 ALAAEDDGSGPAR
-756 G
+756 GVG

>member
-1 MRHRRLPLAGGPGIA
+1 M
-16 RPAADATRQGIP
+16 
-28 ARLTPVRWLRTF
+28 RWLRTF

-70 VGSALWLASPA
+70 IGPALWLVSPA

-128 RLATFLPLLAVWA
+128 RLVTFLPLLAVWA
-141 FAAGMAWALGS
+141 FVAGMAWALGS

-182 GVIALGGVAQA
+182 GVIALGGMAQA

-214 LAALADY
+214 LAAVADY

-229 TAPFEPEPLM
+229 TAPFDPEPLM

-261 PRGLAEHI
+261 PRGLAERI

-309 TVRDGTPA
+309 SIRRGTPA
-317 EVPAGAADVL
+317 EVPPGSADVL
-327 HIDGEHEV
+327 RVDEEDEV

-362 AHDKAPAPHTPASI
+362 ARDKAPTPPGPVSDKAPTPPGPASA

-388 PVVVRAVHPELR
+388 PVVVRAVRHELR

-424 RLPLNHGY
+424 RLPLDHGY

-442 RPDFHGTYARAVARL
+442 RPDFHRTYARAVARL

-471 RAMGP
+471 RVLGP
-476 DAQMFG
+476 EAHVFG

-525 VPERVVLTLIGGV
+525 VPERVVLTLLGGA

-544 VVFPAWQTPRLPG
+544 VVFPAWETPRLPG

-594 SREARAA
+594 SRKARAA
-601 WEEAY
+601 WQEAY

-626 AEEALKGFDR
+626 AQEALKGLDR
-636 AAMVM
+636 AAMLM
-641 ESHVPR
+641 ESHVPQA
-647 GDSRFGPEAER
+647 DSRFAPEAER
-658 LAEALEAD
+658 FAEALEAD

-676 HRDPHWGRVEEALHA
+676 HRNPDWGRVEEALHA
-691 WEGAAGDQSPVLR
+691 WEGAAGDRSPVLR

-741 AVAAESDGSGPAHRS
+741 AVAAEGDGSGPAHR
-756 G
+756 GG

>member
-1 MRHRRLPLAGGPGIA
+1 M
-16 RPAADATRQGIP
+16 T
-28 ARLTPVRWLRTF
+28 WLRAF

-52 TRLEPLLALRT
+52 ARLEPLLALRT

-70 VGSALWLASPA
+70 IGPALWLSPA

-128 RLATFLPLLAVWA
+128 RLVTFLPLLAVWA
-141 FAAGMAWALGS
+141 FAAGMAWAVGS

-214 LAALADY
+214 LAAVSDY

-229 TAPFEPEPLM
+229 TAPFDPEPLM

-246 VTPSQARTRPPVLHG
+246 VTPSQARTRPPALHG
-261 PRGLAEHI
+261 PRGLAERI

-304 DAAAR
+304 DVAAR
-309 TVRDGTPA
+309 SIRRGTPA
-317 EVPAGAADVL
+317 EVPPGSADVL
-327 HIDGEHEV
+327 RVDEEHEV

-356 IAGSGG
+356 LAGSGG
-362 AHDKAPAPHTPASI
+362 ARGKTHTPPGPAGA
-376 QFLVRPTMFRLL
+376 QFLVRPTMFRLV
-388 PVVVRAVHPELR
+388 PVVVRAVRRELR

-410 RLAAVATLGYLIAS
+410 RLAAVATLGYLIAA
-424 RLPLNHGY
+424 RLPLGHGY

-442 RPDFHGTYARAVARL
+442 RPDFHRTYARAVARL

-471 RAMGP
+471 RALGP
-476 DAQMFG
+476 DAHVFG
-482 ALAVVSAALSYTLI
+482 ALAVVSAGLSYTLI

-525 VPERVVLTLIGGV
+525 VPERVVLTLLGGA

-544 VVFPAWQTPRLPG
+544 VVFPAWETPRLPG

-594 SREARAA
+594 SREAHAA
-601 WEEAY
+601 WQEAY
-606 DQARQEPVRPRGLTS
+606 DRARQEPVRPRGLTA

-626 AEEALKGFDR
+626 AQEALKGFGR
-636 AAMVM
+636 AAMLM

-647 GDSRFGPEAER
+647 ADSRFVPDAER
-658 LAEALEAD
+658 FAEALEAD

-676 HRDPHWGRVEEALHA
+676 HRNPNWGRVEEALHA
-691 WEGAAGDQSPVLR
+691 WEGAAGDRSPVVR

-710 KRALEDLATAVS
+710 KQALEDLATAVS

-741 AVAAESDGSGPAHRS
+741 AAATEGDGSGPAPRA

>member
-1 MRHRRLPLAGGPGIA
+1 M
-16 RPAADATRQGIP
+16 
-28 ARLTPVRWLRTF
+28 RWLRAF

-70 VGSALWLASPA
+70 VGPALWLASPA

-128 RLATFLPLLAVWA
+128 RLVTFLPLLAVWA
-141 FAAGMAWALGS
+141 FLAGMAWAVGS

-167 TITLPTSVGRALEHA
+167 TITLPTSVERALEHA
-182 GVIALGGVAQA
+182 GIIALGGVAQA

-214 LAALADY
+214 LAAVADY

-229 TAPFEPEPLM
+229 TAPFDPEPLM

-246 VTPSQARTRPPVLHG
+246 VTPSQARTRPPALHG
-261 PRGLAEHI
+261 PRGLAERI
-269 LPVVAAL
+269 RPVVAAL
-276 ADPDVGAPAEGPGRD
+276 ADPDVGAPSDGPGRD
-291 RARELLDAAADVL
+291 RARELLNAAADVL

-309 TVRDGTPA
+309 SIRRGTPA
-317 EVPAGAADVL
+317 QVPPESADVL
-327 HIDGEHEV
+327 RADDEHEV

-341 QAAERLVELLGEALE
+341 QAAEQLVELLGEALE
-356 IAGSGG
+356 VAGSGARG
-362 AHDKAPAPHTPASI
+362 KVATSPGTASA

-388 PVVVRAVHPELR
+388 PVAVRAVRCELR
-400 RDSPVFRHAV
+400 WDSPVFRHAI
-410 RLAAVATLGYLIAS
+410 RLAAVATLGYLIAA

-432 WAPIASVMVM
+432 WAPIASVMAM
-442 RPDFHGTYARAVARL
+442 RPDFHRTYARVVARL

-471 RAMGP
+471 RTLGP
-476 DAQMFG
+476 DAHVLG
-482 ALAVVSAALSYTLI
+482 GLAVVSAGLSYTLI

-525 VPERVVLTLIGGV
+525 VPERVVLTLIGGA

-544 VVFPAWQTPRLPG
+544 VVFPAWETPRLPN

-571 AVLRSYAEPTR
+571 AVLRSYAEPTGER
-582 EHRADMR
+582 RADMR

-601 WEEAY
+601 WQEAY

-626 AEEALKGFDR
+626 AQEALKGFGR
-636 AAMVM
+636 AAMLM

-647 GDSRFGPEAER
+647 ADSRSIPEAER
-658 LAEALEAD
+658 FAEALEAD
-666 TAQAAVDVRE
+666 TAQAADDVRE
-676 HRDPHWGRVEEALHA
+676 HRIPDWGRLEEALHE
-691 WEGAAGDQSPVLR
+691 WEGAPAGDRSTVAR

-710 KRALEDLATAVS
+710 RRALEDLTTAVS
-722 RTPLERDVGSAR
+722 RTPLERDVGSVR

-741 AVAAESDGSGPAHRS
+741 AVAAEGDGSGPAHRR

>member
-1 MRHRRLPLAGGPGIA
+1 M
-16 RPAADATRQGIP
+16 
-28 ARLTPVRWLRTF
+28 RWLRAF

-45 SGLTIEE
+45 SGLRIEE

-70 VGSALWLASPA
+70 IGPALWLISPA

-107 IALGAGAG
+107 IALSAGAG

-128 RLATFLPLLAVWA
+128 RLVTFLPLLAVWG
-141 FAAGMAWALGS
+141 FVAGMAWAVGS

-167 TITLPTSVGRALEHA
+167 TVTLPTSVGRALEHA
-182 GVIALGGVAQA
+182 GVIALGGVVQA
-193 VLILLFPIRRW
+193 MLILLFPIRRW

-214 LAALADY
+214 LAAVADY

-229 TAPFEPEPLM
+229 TAPFDPEPLM

-261 PRGLAEHI
+261 PRGLAERI
-269 LPVVAAL
+269 RPVVAVL

-291 RARELLDAAADVL
+291 RARELLDAAAEVL
-304 DAAAR
+304 DVAAR
-309 TVRDGTPA
+309 SIRRGIPA
-317 EVPAGAADVL
+317 EVPPRSADVL
-327 HIDGEHEV
+327 RVDEEHEV

-362 AHDKAPAPHTPASI
+362 GKRPTQPGPAGS
-376 QFLVRPTMFRLL
+376 QFLVRPTMFRLV
-388 PVVVRAVHPELR
+388 PVVVRAVRRELR
-400 RDSPVFRHAV
+400 GDSPVFRHAV
-410 RLAAVATLGYLIAS
+410 RLAAVATLGYLIAAQ
-424 RLPLNHGY
+424 LALGHGY

-442 RPDFHGTYARAVARL
+442 RPDFHRTYARAVARL

-471 RAMGP
+471 RALGP
-476 DAQMFG
+476 DAHVFG
-482 ALAVVSAALSYTLI
+482 ALAVVSAGLSYTLS

-525 VPERVVLTLIGGV
+525 VPERVVLTLLGGA

-544 VVFPAWQTPRLPG
+544 VVFPAWETPRLAG

-571 AVLRSYAEPTR
+571 AVLRNYAEPTR
-582 EHRADMR
+582 EHHGDMR

-601 WEEAY
+601 WQEAY
-606 DQARQEPVRPRGLTS
+606 DRARQEPVRPRGLTS

-626 AEEALKGFDR
+626 AQEALKGFGR
-636 AAMVM
+636 AAMLM
-641 ESHVPR
+641 ESDVAR
-647 GDSRFGPEAER
+647 ADSRFVPEAER
-658 LAEALEAD
+658 FADALEAD

-676 HRDPHWGRVEEALHA
+676 HRNPDWGRVEEALHA
-691 WEGAAGDQSPVLR
+691 WEGAADGDRSPVVR

-741 AVAAESDGSGPAHRS
+741 AVTAEGDGSGPAHRD

>member
-1 MRHRRLPLAGGPGIA
+1 MTWPRAFR
-16 RPAADATRQGIP
+16 
-28 ARLTPVRWLRTF
+28 
-40 GEVVR
+40 EVVR
-45 SGLTIEE
+45 SGLTVEE
-52 TRLEPLLALRT
+52 TRLEPLLALRA

-70 VGSALWLASPA
+70 IGPALWLVSPA

-92 AGGATFQRTWRPRKV
+92 AGGATFQRSWRPRKV
-107 IALGAGAG
+107 VALGAGAG
-115 LALSTFVGYLAAG
+115 LAVSTFVGYLAAG
-128 RLATFLPLLAVWA
+128 RLGTFLPLLAVWA
-141 FAAGMAWALGS
+141 FAAGMAWAVGS

-182 GVIALGGVAQA
+182 GIIALGGVTQA

-214 LAALADY
+214 LAAVADY

-229 TAPFEPEPLM
+229 TAPFDPEPLM

-261 PRGLAEHI
+261 PRGIAERMR
-269 LPVVAAL
+269 PVVAAL

-309 TVRDGTPA
+309 SIRRGTPA
-317 EVPAGAADVL
+317 EVRPENTDVL
-327 HIDGEHEV
+327 RVDEEHEV

-356 IAGSGG
+356 IAGSCARGRTSTPPGLAG
-362 AHDKAPAPHTPASI
+362 AR
-376 QFLVRPTMFRLL
+376 FLVRPTMLRLV
-388 PVVVRAVHPELR
+388 PVVVRSVRREFR

-410 RLAAVATLGYLIAS
+410 RLAAVATLGYLIAA
-424 RLPLNHGY
+424 RLPLGHGY

-442 RPDFHGTYARAVARL
+442 RPDFHRTYARAVARL

-466 ATGMV
+466 ATGVV
-471 RAMGP
+471 RALGP
-476 DAQMFG
+476 DAHVSG
-482 ALAVVSAALSYTLI
+482 ALAVVSAGLSYTLN

-520 AWEQT
+520 TWEQT
-525 VPERVVLTLIGGV
+525 VPERVVLTLLGGA

-544 VVFPAWQTPRLPG
+544 VVFPAWETPRLPG

-571 AVLRSYAEPTR
+571 AVLRDYAEPTR
-582 EHRADMR
+582 ERHADMR
-589 RALLA
+589 RALLE

-601 WEEAY
+601 WQEAY
-606 DQARQEPVRPRGLTS
+606 DRARQEPVRPRGLTS

-626 AEEALKGFDR
+626 AQEALKGFGR
-636 AAMVM
+636 AAMLM

-647 GDSRFGPEAER
+647 ADGRLVPEAER
-658 LAEALEAD
+658 FAEALESD
-666 TAQAAVDVRE
+666 TAKAAVAVRE
-676 HRDPHWGRVEEALHA
+676 HRNPDWGRVEEALHA
-691 WEGAAGDQSPVLR
+691 WGDAADDGVMAVR
-704 RGAELQ
+704 REAELQ

-722 RTPLERDVGSAR
+722 RTPLERDVDSAR

-741 AVAAESDGSGPAHRS
+741 TLAAVGDGSGPAHR
-756 G
+756 GG

>member
-1 MRHRRLPLAGGPGIA
+1 M
-16 RPAADATRQGIP
+16 
-28 ARLTPVRWLRTF
+28 

-63 AAGVAIV
+63 AAGVALV
-70 VGSALWLASPA
+70 VGPTLWLVSPA
-81 YAASAALGAYS
+81 FAASAALGAFS
-92 AGGATFQRTWRPRKV
+92 AGTATFQRTWRPRKV

-115 LALSTFVGYLAAG
+115 LALSTFVGYLAAE
-128 RLATFLPLLAVWA
+128 RLVTFLPLLAVWA
-141 FAAGMAWALGS
+141 FAAGLAWALGS

-167 TITLPTSVGRALEHA
+167 TVTLPTSLGLALEHA

-214 LAALADY
+214 LAAVADY
-221 ARRLRHDP
+221 ARRLQHDP
-229 TAPFEPEPLM
+229 AAPFDPEPLM
-239 TARDAAA
+239 TARNAAA

-261 PRGLAEHI
+261 PRGLAERI
-269 LPVVAAL
+269 VPVVAAL

-291 RARELLDAAADVL
+291 RVRELLNAAADVL

-309 TVRDGTPA
+309 SIRRGTPT
-317 EVPAGAADVL
+317 EVPPRSADVL
-327 HIDGEHEV
+327 RVDGQSEV

-341 QAAERLVELLGEALE
+341 RTAEELVKLLAEALE
-356 IAGSGG
+356 VAGGVG
-362 AHDKAPAPHTPASI
+362 AYDKTSTSSDPASA

-388 PVVVRAVHPELR
+388 PVVVRAVRRELR

-424 RLPLNHGY
+424 PLPVGHGY

-442 RPDFHGTYARAVARL
+442 RPDFHRTYARAVGRL

-471 RAMGP
+471 RALGP
-476 DAQMFG
+476 DAHVFA
-482 ALAVVSAALSYTLI
+482 ALAVVSAALSYTLL

-505 FTAAYVVFLLGMGGQ
+505 FTAAYVVFLLGMGGH

-525 VPERVVLTLIGGV
+525 VPERVVLTLLGGA

-544 VVFPAWQTPRLPG
+544 VLFPAWETPRLPG

-571 AVLRSYAEPTR
+571 AVLRGYAEPTR
-582 EHRADMR
+582 ERRADMR

-594 SREARAA
+594 SREARGA
-601 WEEAY
+601 WQEAY
-606 DQARQEPVRPRGLTS
+606 DQARQEPVRPSGLTS
-621 REAEE
+621 REAED
-626 AEEALKGFDR
+626 AQEALKGFDR
-636 AAMVM
+636 ATMLM
-641 ESHVPR
+641 ESHLP
-647 GDSRFGPEAER
+647 GADSRFVPEAER
-658 LAEALEAD
+658 FAEALEAD
-666 TAQAAVDVRE
+666 TAKAADAMRE
-676 HRDPHWGRVEEALHA
+676 HRNLDWGRAAEALHA
-691 WEGAAGDQSPVLR
+691 WEGAAGDRSPVLR

-710 KRALEDLATAVS
+710 KKALDDLATAVS

-741 AVAAESDGSGPAHRS
+741 ALASEGDGSRPARE
-756 G
+756 GG

>member
-1 MRHRRLPLAGGPGIA
+1 M
-16 RPAADATRQGIP
+16 T
-28 ARLTPVRWLRTF
+28 WLRALR
-40 GEVVR
+40 EVVR

-52 TRLEPLLALRT
+52 ARLEPLLALRT
-63 AAGVAIV
+63 AVGVAIV
-70 VGSALWLASPA
+70 IGPALWLASPA

-92 AGGATFQRTWRPRKV
+92 AGAATFQRTWRPRKV
-107 IALGAGAG
+107 IALGAGVG
-115 LALSTFVGYLAAG
+115 LALSTFLGYLAAG

-141 FAAGMAWALGS
+141 FAAGMAWAVGS

-167 TITLPTSVGRALEHA
+167 TVTLPTSVGRALEHA
-182 GVIALGGVAQA
+182 GIIALGGVAQA
-193 VLILLFPIRRW
+193 LLILLFPIRRW

-214 LAALADY
+214 LAAVADY

-229 TAPFEPEPLM
+229 TAPFDPEPLM

-246 VTPSQARTRPPVLHG
+246 VTPSQARTRPSVLHG
-261 PRGLAEHI
+261 PRGLAERI
-269 LPVVAAL
+269 RPVVAAL

-291 RARELLDAAADVL
+291 RARELLDAAAEVL

-309 TVRDGTPA
+309 AIRRGASA
-317 EVPAGAADVL
+317 EVSPGSTDALQVDE
-327 HIDGEHEV
+327 EHEV
-335 LEGPAR
+335 LEGSAR

-362 AHDKAPAPHTPASI
+362 ARGRTPTPPGPAGA
-376 QFLVRPTMFRLL
+376 QFLVRPTMFRLV
-388 PVVVRAVHPELR
+388 PVVARAVRRELR

-410 RLAAVATLGYLIAS
+410 RLAAVATLGYLIAA
-424 RLPLNHGY
+424 RLPVGHGY
-432 WAPIASVMVM
+432 WAPITSVMVM
-442 RPDFHGTYARAVARL
+442 RPDFHQTYARAVARL

-471 RAMGP
+471 RALGP
-476 DAQMFG
+476 DAHVFG
-482 ALAVVSAALSYTLI
+482 LLAVVSVGLSFTMN

-525 VPERVVLTLIGGV
+525 VPERVVLTLLGGA

-544 VVFPAWQTPRLPG
+544 VVFPAWETPRLPG

-562 LAANGRYAA
+562 LAADGRYAA

-582 EHRADMR
+582 EHHADMR

-601 WEEAY
+601 WQETY
-606 DQARQEPVRPRGLTS
+606 DRARQEPVRPRGLMS

-626 AEEALKGFDR
+626 AQEALKGFGR

-647 GDSRFGPEAER
+647 ADSRLVPEAER
-658 LAEALEAD
+658 FAEALEAD

-676 HRDPHWGRVEEALHA
+676 HRNPDWARVEEALHA
-691 WEGAAGDQSPVLR
+691 WEGAAAGDGSPVVR
-704 RGAELQ
+704 RGAEMQ
-710 KRALEDLATAVS
+710 KQALEDLATAVS

-741 AVAAESDGSGPAHRS
+741 AAAVESDGSGLAHR
-756 G
+756 GG

>member
-1 MRHRRLPLAGGPGIA
+1 M
-16 RPAADATRQGIP
+16 T
-28 ARLTPVRWLRTF
+28 WLRALR
-40 GEVVR
+40 EVVR

-52 TRLEPLLALRT
+52 ARLEPLLALRT
-63 AAGVAIV
+63 AVGVAV
-70 VGSALWLASPA
+70 VIGPALWLASPA

-92 AGGATFQRTWRPRKV
+92 AGAATFQRTWRPRKV
-107 IALGAGAG
+107 IALGAGVG
-115 LALSTFVGYLAAG
+115 LALSTFLGYLAAG

-141 FAAGMAWALGS
+141 FAAGMAWAVGS

-167 TITLPTSVGRALEHA
+167 TVTLPTSIGRALEHA
-182 GVIALGGVAQA
+182 GIIALGGVAQA
-193 VLILLFPIRRW
+193 LLILLFPIRRW

-214 LAALADY
+214 LAAVADY
-221 ARRLRHDP
+221 ARRLRHDA
-229 TAPFEPEPLM
+229 TAPFDPEPLM

-261 PRGLAEHI
+261 PRGLAERI
-269 LPVVAAL
+269 RPVVAAL
-276 ADPDVGAPAEGPGRD
+276 ADPGVGAPPEGPGRD
-291 RARELLDAAADVL
+291 RARELLDAAAEVL

-309 TVRDGTPA
+309 SIRRGTPA
-317 EVPAGAADVL
+317 EVSPESTDVL
-327 HIDGEHEV
+327 CIDEGHEV

-356 IAGSGG
+356 IARCGTPGRT
-362 AHDKAPAPHTPASI
+362 PAPPVPEDA
-376 QFLVRPTMFRLL
+376 QVLVRPTMLRLV
-388 PVVVRAVHPELR
+388 PVVVRAVRRELR

-410 RLAAVATLGYLIAS
+410 RLAAVATLGYLIAA
-424 RLPLNHGY
+424 RLPGGHGY
-432 WAPIASVMVM
+432 WVPITSVMVM
-442 RPDFHGTYARAVARL
+442 RPDFHQTYARAVARL

-471 RAMGP
+471 RALGP
-476 DAQMFG
+476 DAQVFG
-482 ALAVVSAALSYTLI
+482 LLAVVSAGLSFMLN

-525 VPERVVLTLIGGV
+525 VPERVVLTLLGGA

-544 VVFPAWQTPRLPG
+544 VVFPAWETPRLPG

-562 LAANGRYAA
+562 LAAEGRYAA

-582 EHRADMR
+582 EHHADLR

-601 WEEAY
+601 WQEAY
-606 DQARQEPVRPRGLTS
+606 DRARQEPVRPRGLTS

-626 AEEALKGFDR
+626 AQEAIKGLDR
-636 AAMVM
+636 AAMLM

-647 GDSRFGPEAER
+647 ADSRPVPEAER
-658 LAEALEAD
+658 FAAAMEAD

-676 HRDPHWGRVEEALHA
+676 HRNPDWARVEEALHA
-691 WEGAAGDQSPVLR
+691 WEGAAAGDGSPVVR
-704 RGAELQ
+704 RGAEMQ
-710 KRALEDLATAVS
+710 KRALEALATAVS

-741 AVAAESDGSGPAHRS
+741 AAAAEGDGSGPAHR
-756 G
+756 GG